1 VRTSTKLISNPLKT
15 QAARILPAVFFTML
29 LSLLVTPMKSN
40 AQTNPTA
47 EFDEI
52 SITYK
57 LSIQSKSYGNATLG
71 KLTNTLSKTDVGF
84 SAKSVTKTQGIA
96 AILIGSNEQQSC
108 DFIMENGL
116 AIPQRYSGGTLK
128 KDQYDVAFDW
138 QKKTITFEG
147 GESLDMPKG
156 YVLDICSM
164 PFAFALQQGKKL
176 KKKRVRGYT
185 QASSEEAI
193 IDTPLGKKK
202 TIKIVLQRELRPD
215 RILTLWLSIEDQYI
229 PVQIEEKRKSRTTTM
244 VVSAM
249 NIE

>member
-1 VRTSTKLISNPLKT
+1 
-15 QAARILPAVFFTML
+15 ML

-71 KLTNTLSKTDVGF
+71 KLTNTLSKTDNGF

-176 KKKRVRGYT
+176 DQQATYVVDGKKKRVRGYT
-185 QASSEEAI
+185 QASSEEVI

-215 RILTLWLSIEDQYI
+215 RILTLWLSVEDQYI